1 MKRQR
6 SWVLVSLLGSLAG
19 CSPAPPP
26 GGAALSAA
34 PGTAGVP
41 AKARTAAELFDGNC
55 SPCHQETGEGVSGV
69 YPSLAG
75 SPTVLGDPGALARW
89 ILRGQRAPT
98 MPTERYST
106 AMPKFGWLNDADAAA
121 LLTYLRSSF
130 GNQAPP
136 VDAATVASARK
147 DLIR

>member
-26 GGAALSAA
+26 GGAAISAA
-34 PGTAGVP
+34 PRTAGAP
-41 AKARTAAELFDGNC
+41 SKARTAAGLFEGNC
-55 SPCHQETGEGVSGV
+55 SPCHQETGEGISGV

-89 ILRGQRAPT
+89 ILKGQRAPT
-98 MPTERYST
+98 MPTGSYST
-106 AMPKFGWLNDADAAA
+106 AMPKFGWLTDADAAA

-136 VDAATVASARK
+136 VDATTVASARK
-147 DLIR
+147 ELIR